1 MMAHGASAL
10 LQRPQR
16 HHGQEGF
23 PIPLVD
29 ETLDELHNAWFFT
42 KLALYSSHYQ
52 VCINQDD
59 MS

>member
-1 MMAHGASAL
+1 MARGAPAR
-10 LQRPQR
+10 LQSLQR

-23 PIPLVD
+23 PIPLVN

-42 KLALYSSHYQ
+42 KLALYSGHYQ
-52 VCINQDD
+52 VCINPDD